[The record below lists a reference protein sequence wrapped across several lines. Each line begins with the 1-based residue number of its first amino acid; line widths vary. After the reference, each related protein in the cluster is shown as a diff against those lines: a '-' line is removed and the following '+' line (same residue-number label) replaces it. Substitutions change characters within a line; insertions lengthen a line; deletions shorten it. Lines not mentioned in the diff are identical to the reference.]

1 MRFFERICEH
11 LGSLNT
17 RDRASEIQLTGK
29 ERLLAVKV
37 STLSTGWKNNI
48 SHLDQNHGV
57 LVEGV
62 GSSI

>member
-1 MRFFERICEH
+1 MCEH
-11 LGSLNT
+11 LGSFNAS
-17 RDRASEIQLTGK
+17 DQASEMQPTGK
-29 ERLLAVKV
+29 ERLVAMKV
-37 STLSTGWKNNI
+37 STISTGWKNNI